1 MPSDTGR
8 HAGRRLR
15 HDCPRRQDRNPSAG
29 DRVPSASQL
38 SPRSDRRA
46 VWSALPTAS
55 APVPPASGTDFVR
68 SCRRGRVACP
78 PRTEGGPTQRREHL
92 TLLGSRAH
100 PVAPPIRNRT
110 TGSLLPSRTGLL
122 DWERPPREGGTGVY
136 VPTLPDA
143 RTGHRK
149 WGVAPSHGL
158 KARFGIDE
166 SGGRGPTVMPSATCG
181 ISRVSRPRADF
192 VSGGPRSEIHMSR
205 SASGRAGIPIRTPSP
220 RAASSPMLPPG
231 ATAPG
236 RTAGGHDS

>member
-1 MPSDTGR
+1 MLAVGSVRVSPS
-8 HAGRRLR
+8 
-15 HDCPRRQDRNPSAG
+15 RNRARMEFAAADAFEFAEG
-29 DRVPSASQL
+29 VVPSVRMAS
-38 SPRSDRRA
+38 RM
-46 VWSALPTAS
+46 
-55 APVPPASGTDFVR
+55 
-68 SCRRGRVACP
+68 
-78 PRTEGGPTQRREHL
+78 
-92 TLLGSRAH
+92 
-100 PVAPPIRNRT
+100 
-110 TGSLLPSRTGLL
+110 GLL
-122 DWERPPREGGTGVY
+122 DWERPPREGGTGLS

-158 KARFGIDE
+158 KVRFGIDE

-220 RAASSPMLPPG
+220 RAAPSPMLPPG